1 MTKKAFSLAHCS
13 ASYAVYGG
21 VSFDLKNGISENG
34 VTIEFAE
41 DFGERVV
48 GGDGTS
54 MWTEYMSSHGT
65 ITVELMPYSD
75 AYAFF
80 ITLQNTQRATGS
92 KGQDSIT
99 ITDRDLN
106 RNWVGSDVA
115 IQSISGEQIS
125 KSGNNVVT
133 VTLSCGSITRQ
144 AA

>member
-1 MTKKAFSLAHCS
+1 MSKKAFSLAHCS

-54 MWTEYMSSHGT
+54 MWTEYMSSNGT

-80 ITLQNTQRATGS
+80 ITLQNTQRASGS

-115 IQSISGEQIS
+115 IQSISGEQIN
-125 KSGNNVVT
+125 KAGNNVVT

>member
-21 VSFDLKNGISENG
+21 VSFDLKNGIAENG
-34 VTIEFAE
+34 VTIELAE
-41 DFGERVV
+41 DLGERVV
-48 GGDGTS
+48 GADGSS
-54 MWTEYMSSHGT
+54 MWTEYMTSHGT

-75 AYAFF
+75 AYPFF
-80 ITLQNTQRATGS
+80 ITLQNAQRATGS
-92 KGQDSIT
+92 KGQDTIT
-99 ITDRDLN
+99 IIDRDLQ